1 MPPSEINQLTD
12 IELVEAAGAA
22 SQERTQRRIQ
32 AEMWRRTTLDGWRT
46 DHRNVIQLQRHR
58 QQRHGRWRRRGG
70 ECRGH

>member
-1 MPPSEINQLTD
+1 MLMPGSEISHLSD
-12 IELVEAAGAA
+12 FELVE
-22 SQERTQRRIQ
+22 

-58 QQRHGRWRRRGG
+58 QQRHGRWRRLGG